1 MDLVLHQ
8 VGIYTVKDLAEANK
22 YDILKLRGY
31 DIPQVP
37 LNKRM
42 NFKDVCDFKALAEA
56 VMKKCT

>member
-1 MDLVLHQ
+1 